1 MGLKHRYRRRR
12 RRARTG
18 TLALLLLLT
27 AAFLVSCV
35 AGSNSLWIKGVLGL
49 DAHAYAAEPTVT
61 VMDST
66 GDTVAE
72 LTDMV
77 EILAAGSIRLQGFRN
92 TSQLLRHYR
101 DAILNDMLRDH
112 YSLYTGNG
120 QALSAAEQ
128 GNPYFSLS
136 TAIPAKDFENT
147 VNRYFGGSATSHKDG
162 DVFQYISRAQVYTA
176 PVQTWECSVDVLVDR
191 VEETLHTYRLYFRLT
206 DGEELSGL
214 YTGVFV
220 KREDGS
226 CYFRSLRGEE

>member
-1 MGLKHRYRRRR
+1 MGLRYRYRRRR

-49 DAHAYAAEPTVT
+49 DTHAYAAEPTVSE
-61 VMDST
+61 VDPASS
-66 GDTVAE
+66 TVAE

-77 EILAAGSIRLQGFRN
+77 QILTAGSVHLQGFRN

-120 QALSAAEQ
+120 QTLSAAD
-128 GNPYFSLS
+128 GGSPYFSLS

-147 VNRYFGGSATSHKDG
+147 VNRYFGGSASSHKDG
-162 DVFQYISRAQVYTA
+162 EIFRYLSDGQIYTTPTQA
-176 PVQTWECSVDVLVDR
+176 WECGVEILVDR
-191 VEETLHTYRLYFRLT
+191 AEETLHTYRLYFRLT
-206 DGEELSGL
+206 DGEDISGT
-214 YTGVFV
+214 YTAVFV

-226 CYFRSLRGEE
+226 CYFRSLCGEE